1 MGRAERPLGHQRLA
15 MASALCA
22 CLCLAGPPAGAQ
34 DSGPEFVAQAA
45 SPQSGYYGACGA
57 DVPIGVTIRA
67 GLNSPFSLAVTL
79 SYRYVSVASAIP
91 PSPILHARMPL
102 FAAGTYAA
110 AVIISDQA
118 PAYLKGSD
126 GSLQYRI
133 EAKDPSGNLAQ
144 GGPGSVGIRYC
155 ASPNSVAARSAAAR
169 ADR

>member
-1 MGRAERPLGHQRLA
+1 
-15 MASALCA
+15 
-22 CLCLAGPPAGAQ
+22 LAGPPAGAQ
-34 DSGPEFVAQAA
+34 DSGPEFLAQAA
-45 SPQSGYYGACGA
+45 SPQSGYYGACGDGA
-57 DVPIGVTIRA
+57 PIGVTIRA

-79 SYRYVSVASAIP
+79 SYRYVSVDPTIP
-91 PSPILHARMPL
+91 PSPVLHAPMPL

-110 AVIISDQA
+110 AVIISDQT

-155 ASPNSVAARSAAAR
+155 ANPNSVAARSTAAQ